1 MYKPDGNTGGAFK
14 LIDTIAFDRKS
25 VRTFDDNGFM
35 RVSVSPFTKAQVV
48 PYYGYEIPG
57 YKDHGLDPH
66 KVYYGYRPA
75 EELSKPETI
84 ASINGIP
91 VQKRHH
97 AEFAD
102 APAHDTRVGAA
113 GTDAKWDDPYLTNSL
128 IIYDKTAQDDIKSG
142 ALRELSLAYHYRP
155 DFTPGEYKGQKYDF
169 IMRDIRG
176 NHIALVEEGRAG
188 ADVLVY
194 DAQIKKLNAQTGDPT
209 MDEKKLELMQ
219 ALLDALKGEKKLA
232 DVGTDAEAEATA
244 GPAPLTD
251 EEKKQL
257 KELLARYNATEG
269 TAEAAEP
276 AGDACK
282 DEETVEESETV
293 ETVTDEDVADPL
305 DGEAPAEDEG
315 DDLSAEEEWKPTED
329 EKAIIHDGGYD
340 DEDPRVQ
347 RAFAEGVKYGEEKE
361 KAEPA
366 KLDSE
371 HESEGEKKALG
382 EDAATVKRL
391 AKLFNQHNDAMHA
404 AANAVKPVLGEIRL
418 SAYDS
423 AGEIYRKACKQLG
436 LKCTLKSAR
445 DVFNAAYRKQELAQD
460 SAAKTVKP
468 TGALD
473 KLLSNVRK

>member
-1 MYKPDGNTGGAFK
+1 
-14 LIDTIAFDRKS
+14 
-25 VRTFDDNGFM
+25 
-35 RVSVSPFTKAQVV
+35 
-48 PYYGYEIPG
+48 
-57 YKDHGLDPH
+57 
-66 KVYYGYRPA
+66 
-75 EELSKPETI
+75 
-84 ASINGIP
+84 
-91 VQKRHH
+91 
-97 AEFAD
+97 
-102 APAHDTRVGAA
+102 
-113 GTDAKWDDPYLTNSL
+113 
-128 IIYDKTAQDDIKSG
+128 
-142 ALRELSLAYHYRP
+142 
-155 DFTPGEYKGQKYDF
+155 
-169 IMRDIRG
+169 
-176 NHIALVEEGRAG
+176 
-188 ADVLVY
+188 
-194 DAQIKKLNAQTGDPT
+194 
-209 MDEKKLELMQ
+209 MQ
-219 ALLDALKGEKKLA
+219 ALLDALKGERKLA
-232 DVGTDAEAEATA
+232 DVGTDAETEATA

-257 KELLARYNATEG
+257 KELLTRYNATEG

-305 DGEAPAEDEG
+305 DGETPAEDEG

-391 AKLFNQHNDAMHA
+391 AKLFNQHNDAMYA
-404 AANAVKPVLGEIRL
+404 AANAVKPVLGAIRL

-460 SAAKTVKP
+460 SAAKMLNQPERWISCSLT
-468 TGALD
+468 
-473 KLLSNVRK
+473 